1 MEEYMVAKLFVWTEI
16 KVDMVIQ
23 EIIVGQMFVSDLYT
37 HIFMVFTDVIDI
49 WRSHAIFYL
58 YCIQYCIQCYKN
70 IMNRVLP

>member
-23 EIIVGQMFVSDLYT
+23 EIIVGQMFVSDLYMY
-37 HIFMVFTDVIDI
+37 IFMVFTDVIDI
-49 WRSHAIFYL
+49 WRSHAIY
-58 YCIQYCIQCYKN
+58 YSIQCYKN

>member
-37 HIFMVFTDVIDI
+37 YIFMVFMDVIDI
-49 WRSHAIFYL
+49 WRSYALF
-58 YCIQYCIQCYKN
+58 YCIQCYKN

>member
-37 HIFMVFTDVIDI
+37 YIFMVFTDVIDI
-49 WRSHAIFYL
+49 WRSHAIFY
-58 YCIQYCIQCYKN
+58 CIYCYKN